1 MDKPTQSPQELFEKI
16 NIAMKDQVSL
26 EFIEST
32 RTVKANTQNSERCV
46 ITKIKEILDGM
57 GLTYQEAGSQQ
68 SKDFR
73 NVGGIGLNIE
83 IKKTDSTVIFFNDT
97 LPSEDIYYIVIFTG
111 KQYTNT
117 PEKNIPPQLCFMNGV
132 EFLVDSEEWIKEC
145 KAYMNVMKDTY
156 ARGENKKKL
165 TGIMSCYPRH
175 TWTADISSLLVGGV
189 NSIDYEEKKA
199 QREAAKQAE
208 REAAKQ
214 AKQAEREAAKQA
226 KQAERE
232 AAKQAK
238 QAEREAAKQAKRKS
252 GKEQTPIP
260 QVVE

>member
-1 MDKPTQSPQELFEKI
+1 MDQTTQSPQELFEEIK
-16 NIAMKDQVSL
+16 IAMKDQVSL

-32 RTVKANTQNSERCV
+32 RTAKGYTQKSERYV
-46 ITKIKEILDGM
+46 IAKMKEVLDGM

-83 IKKTDSTVIFFNDT
+83 IKKSDKNLIYFNDT
-97 LPSEDIYYIVIFTG
+97 CPSENIYYIVLFTG
-111 KQYTNT
+111 KQYTKT
-117 PEKNIPPQLCFMNGV
+117 PEKNIPPQLCFMNGA
-132 EFLVDSEEWIKEC
+132 EFLVGAEEWIEKY
-145 KAYMNVMKDTY
+145 KADMDVIKDKY

-165 TGIMSCYPRH
+165 PGIMSVYPRP
-175 TWTADISSLLVGGV
+175 TFKANISSFLVGGED
-189 NSIDYEEKKA
+189 SIDFEEKKT
-199 QREAAKQAE
+199 QREAAN
-208 REAAKQ
+208 Q
-214 AKQAEREAAKQA
+214 AK
-226 KQAERE
+226 RE

-238 QAEREAAKQAKRKS
+238 QAEREAAKQAKRKA

>member
-111 KQYTNT
+111 KQYTKT
-117 PEKNIPPQLCFMNGV
+117 PEKNSPPQLCFMNGA
-132 EFLVDSEEWIKEC
+132 EFLVGAEEWIEKY
-145 KAYMNVMKDTY
+145 KADMDVIKDKY

-165 TGIMSCYPRH
+165 PGIMSVYPRP
-175 TWTADISSLLVGGV
+175 TFKANISSFLVGGKD
-189 NSIDYEEKKA
+189 SIVFEEKKA
-199 QREAAKQAE
+199 ERQAAKQAE
-208 REAAKQ
+208 Q
-214 AKQAEREAAKQA
+214 T
-226 KQAERE
+226 
-232 AAKQAK
+232 
-238 QAEREAAKQAKRKS
+238 S
-252 GKEQTPIP
+252 GKEQTSIP
-260 QVVE
+260 QVIE